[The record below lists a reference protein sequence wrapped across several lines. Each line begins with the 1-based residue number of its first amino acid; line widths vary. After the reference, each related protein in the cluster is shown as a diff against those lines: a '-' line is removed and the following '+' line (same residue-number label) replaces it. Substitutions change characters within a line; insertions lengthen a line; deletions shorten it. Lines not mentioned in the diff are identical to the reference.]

1 MTISAFNKLITYL
14 SADSCPIIN
23 LFVDWNPIYM
33 DTFLAGDSN
42 AGNAANVLYQAGE
55 GETNHWAKL

>member
-1 MTISAFNKLITYL
+1 
-14 SADSCPIIN
+14 
-23 LFVDWNPIYM
+23 M